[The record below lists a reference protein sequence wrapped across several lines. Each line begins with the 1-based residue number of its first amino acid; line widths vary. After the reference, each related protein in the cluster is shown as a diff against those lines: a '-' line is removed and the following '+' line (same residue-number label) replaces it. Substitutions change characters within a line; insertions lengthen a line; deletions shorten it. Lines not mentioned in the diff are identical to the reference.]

1 MSDSV
6 KAKIFLFGSDKLTLN
21 QNNKIF
27 FHVQQYIKISG
38 ALQFLVINDPAVS
51 NLAQSFFFSPLL

>member
-21 QNNKIF
+21 QNNKF
-27 FHVQQYIKISG
+27 FFMSNNILKDRG

-51 NLAQSFFFSPLL
+51 NLA